1 MRRILRVLRPLVVV
15 VPALVGIAGA
25 WLGLVV
31 GGAQTTDMGPFRVRL
46 EGAVGSGQT
55 VVGLP
60 PFGHITADTHT
71 APLQLEATLQNVDVQ
86 GLSEAIEGMP
96 TADLAARVE
105 AEARRSI
112 RPFALRILGTTAAG
126 ALVLALLVYRR
137 DLRKVGVA
145 VGAAVLVVGGI
156 EIAAW
161 RTYRPEAFAEPTF
174 SGSLELAPQLV
185 GPVREVSR
193 RIDEF
198 RAELERIVD
207 GAVRTYTALEPDG
220 PANGDVVRVLHIS
233 DIHLSPLGT
242 RFAQEIAQGF
252 DIDLVLDTGDLTSYG
267 TPAEQ
272 VILSEIP
279 RFELPYVFVRGNHDS
294 MDLQRAMRDVPN
306 AIVLDGRAKRVEGLR
321 IYGLGHPAFTEDKT
335 ADLDHPQLVAA
346 ARGASPRIL
355 DDLEAMSRPPDVVAV
370 HDDRMAE
377 DLAGRV
383 PLVVSGHFHDAL
395 TAIRRGTLYLRVGST
410 GGAGV
415 NIFSEDGGVPLSA
428 QILTFSTS
436 GLGPQLVAYD
446 KIEQSPTSGNL
457 TVRRHRVSEL
467 RVAEDAERHRREVDR
482 LLQRRRT
489 PEPGASPS
497 PSPGSPSPV
506 PG

>member
-1 MRRILRVLRPLVVV
+1 MRRFLHVLRPVVVV

-31 GGAQTTDMGPFRVRL
+31 AGAQTTDMGPFQVRL
-46 EGAVGSGQT
+46 EGAFGSGQT
-55 VVGLP
+55 VVALP
-60 PFGHITADTHT
+60 PFGHIAADTHT
-71 APLQLEATLQNVDVQ
+71 APLRLEATLQNVDVQ
-86 GLSEAIEGMP
+86 GLSDTIEGMP
-96 TADLAARVE
+96 TAELASQVE
-105 AEARRSI
+105 AEARSSV
-112 RPFALRILGTTAAG
+112 RPFALRVLGVTAAG

-137 DLRKVGVA
+137 DPRKIGVA
-145 VGAAVLVVGGI
+145 VGAAVLLVGGS
-156 EIAAW
+156 EVAAW
-161 RTYRPEAFAEPTF
+161 QTYRPDAFAEPTF

-185 GPVREVSR
+185 GPVREVTQ

-220 PANGDVVRVLHIS
+220 TGKGDEVRVLHIS

-242 RFAQEIAQGF
+242 DFATKIARGF
-252 DIDLVLDTGDLTSYG
+252 DVDLVVDTGDLTSYG
-267 TPAEQ
+267 TTAEQ
-272 VILSEIP
+272 VILSEVS
-279 RFELPYVFVRGNHDS
+279 RFDLPYVFVRGNHDS
-294 MDLQRAMRDVPN
+294 MDLQRAMRDIPN
-306 AIVLDGRAKRVEGLR
+306 AIALDGRATRVEGLL

-335 ADLDHPQLVAA
+335 ADLEHPEVVAK
-346 ARGASPRIL
+346 ARGASARIL
-355 DDLEAMSRPPDVVAV
+355 DDLEGMTRSPDVVAV

-383 PLVVSGHFHDAL
+383 PLVISGHFHDPL
-395 TAIRRGTLYLRVGST
+395 TAIRQGTLYLRVGST

-415 NIFSEDGGVPLSA
+415 NIFSEEGGVPLSA
-428 QILTFSTS
+428 QILTFRTS
-436 GLGPQLVAYD
+436 DTGSELVAYD
-446 KIEQSPTSGNL
+446 RIEQSPTSGSL

-467 RVAEDAERHRREVDR
+467 RVTEDVERHRREVER
-482 LLQRRRT
+482 LLERRRT

-497 PSPGSPSPV
+497 PSPGSPSPS